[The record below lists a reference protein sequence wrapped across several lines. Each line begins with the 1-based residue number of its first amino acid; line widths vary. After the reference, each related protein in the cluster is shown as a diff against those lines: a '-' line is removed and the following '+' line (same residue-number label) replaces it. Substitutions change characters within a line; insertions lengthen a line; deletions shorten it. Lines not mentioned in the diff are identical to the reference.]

1 MDIGMTEAEREKKG
15 DILTY
20 FTVPKKLYYEL
31 TEHIFM
37 RKVNINSIKTA
48 HLFTITL
55 WKCLVLIMMTFY
67 FNQYF
72 QICCNS
78 WSLTSGEQLAP
89 HYSTIANTGNY
100 KPNFCFSYYFRCN
113 PKLRGSI
120 WGCWWRGVD
129 NWIHSQEFQV
139 ITANTLL
146 DLPELLSPHHFLIH
160 KIWLLVPWPGD
171 CY

>member
-55 WKCLVLIMMTFY
+55 
-67 FNQYF
+67 
-72 QICCNS
+72 
-78 WSLTSGEQLAP
+78 
-89 HYSTIANTGNY
+89 
-100 KPNFCFSYYFRCN
+100 
-113 PKLRGSI
+113 
-120 WGCWWRGVD
+120 
-129 NWIHSQEFQV
+129 
-139 ITANTLL
+139 
-146 DLPELLSPHHFLIH
+146 
-160 KIWLLVPWPGD
+160 
-171 CY
+171 